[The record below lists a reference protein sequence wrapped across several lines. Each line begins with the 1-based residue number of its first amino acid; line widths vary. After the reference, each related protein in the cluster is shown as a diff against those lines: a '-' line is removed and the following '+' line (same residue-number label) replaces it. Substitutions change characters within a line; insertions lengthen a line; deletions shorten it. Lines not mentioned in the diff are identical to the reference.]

1 MANIDQIQLYNIR
14 RVISWII
21 SLLIAYEYSKHDILM
36 VIKHSILVLMGVLL
50 SLTTLHIT
58 ATIQLLQSDGT
69 KDAIFADILN
79 NIDNSFITTTITNP
93 TNKSNMAA
101 KDSTIDETAHS
112 FEESFAKLVSETRS
126 LSLSYQNEIGK
137 WQLNHHDNI
146 SMISITNDYLQR
158 FQEIVEKITGLKP
171 PSAEY
176 KRALDLFAKSI
187 QSEIASHIHFKNFLA
202 TGDLKEDERSIQLF
216 SDAFKYEKEAFDAF
230 KAAVN

>member
-1 MANIDQIQLYNIR
+1 M
-14 RVISWII
+14 II
-21 SLLIAYEYSKHDILM
+21 KYLT
-36 VIKHSILVLMGVLL
+36 LVLMGVLL
-50 SLTTLHIT
+50 LLTTLHIT
-58 ATIQLLQSDGT
+58 AAIDLPKSDGT
-69 KDAIFADILN
+69 EDAISGDILN
-79 NIDNSFITTTITNP
+79 NTDNSFTTTTMTNP

-101 KDSTIDETAHS
+101 KDYTIDETTHS

-126 LSLSYQNEIGK
+126 LSLSYQTEIGK
-137 WQLNHHDNI
+137 WQVNHHDNI

-158 FQEIVEKITGLKP
+158 FQEIVEKSEELKP

-187 QSEIASHIHFKNFLA
+187 QSEMASHIHFKNFLT

>member
-1 MANIDQIQLYNIR
+1 M
-14 RVISWII
+14 II
-21 SLLIAYEYSKHDILM
+21 KDL
-36 VIKHSILVLMGVLL
+36 ILVLMGVLL

-69 KDAIFADILN
+69 KDAIFGDILN

-93 TNKSNMAA
+93 TNKSNMTA

-158 FQEIVEKITGLKP
+158 FQEIVEKVTGLKP

-187 QSEIASHIHFKNFLA
+187 QSEMASHIHFQSFLA

>member
-50 SLTTLHIT
+50 SLITLHIT

>member
-1 MANIDQIQLYNIR
+1 M
-14 RVISWII
+14 II
-21 SLLIAYEYSKHDILM
+21 KYLT
-36 VIKHSILVLMGVLL
+36 LVLMGVLL
-50 SLTTLHIT
+50 LLTTLHIT
-58 ATIQLLQSDGT
+58 AAIDLPKSDGT
-69 KDAIFADILN
+69 EDAISGDILN
-79 NIDNSFITTTITNP
+79 NTDKSFTTTTITNP

-101 KDSTIDETAHS
+101 KDYTIDETAHS

-137 WQLNHHDNI
+137 WQVNHHDNI

-158 FQEIVEKITGLKP
+158 FQEIVEKSEELKP
-171 PSAEY
+171 PSSGY

-187 QSEIASHIHFKNFLA
+187 QSEMASHIHFQNFLA
-202 TGDLKEDERSIQLF
+202 TGDLKEEERSIQLF

>member
-1 MANIDQIQLYNIR
+1 MI
-14 RVISWII
+14 
-21 SLLIAYEYSKHDILM
+21 
-36 VIKHSILVLMGVLL
+36 IKHLILVLMGVLL
-50 SLTTLHIT
+50 SLITLHIT
-58 ATIQLLQSDGT
+58 ATMQLLQSDGT
-69 KDAIFADILN
+69 KDAIFGDILN
-79 NIDNSFITTTITNP
+79 NIDNSFITTTITNS
-93 TNKSNMAA
+93 TNKSNMTA

-137 WQLNHHDNI
+137 WQLNHYDNI

-187 QSEIASHIHFKNFLA
+187 QSEMASHIHFQNFLA

>member
-36 VIKHSILVLMGVLL
+36 VIKDLILVLMGVLL
-50 SLTTLHIT
+50 SLITLHIT

-216 SDAFKYEKEAFDAF
+216 SDAFRYEKEAFDAF

>member
-1 MANIDQIQLYNIR
+1 LIDTVYNIR

-21 SLLIAYEYSKHDILM
+21 SLLIAYEYSKHDVLM
-36 VIKHSILVLMGVLL
+36 IIKDLILVLMGVLL

-69 KDAIFADILN
+69 KDAIFGDILN
-79 NIDNSFITTTITNP
+79 NTDNSFITTTITNP
-93 TNKSNMAA
+93 TNKSNMTA

-158 FQEIVEKITGLKP
+158 FQEIVEKVTGLKP

-187 QSEIASHIHFKNFLA
+187 QSEMASHIHFQNFLA

>member
-1 MANIDQIQLYNIR
+1 M
-14 RVISWII
+14 II
-21 SLLIAYEYSKHDILM
+21 KYLT
-36 VIKHSILVLMGVLL
+36 LVLMGILL
-50 SLTTLHIT
+50 LLTTLHIT
-58 ATIQLLQSDGT
+58 AAIDLPKSDGT
-69 KDAIFADILN
+69 EDATSGDILN
-79 NIDNSFITTTITNP
+79 NTDNSFTTTTMTNP

-101 KDSTIDETAHS
+101 KDYTIDEAAHS

-126 LSLSYQNEIGK
+126 LSLSYQTEIGK
-137 WQLNHHDNI
+137 WQVNHHDNI

-158 FQEIVEKITGLKP
+158 FQEIVEKSEELKP
-171 PSAEY
+171 PSAGY

-187 QSEIASHIHFKNFLA
+187 QSEMASHRHFQNFLA

>member
-1 MANIDQIQLYNIR
+1 M
-14 RVISWII
+14 II
-21 SLLIAYEYSKHDILM
+21 KDL
-36 VIKHSILVLMGVLL
+36 ILVLMGVLL

-69 KDAIFADILN
+69 KDAIFGDILS
-79 NIDNSFITTTITNP
+79 NIDNNSFITTTLTNP
-93 TNKSNMAA
+93 TNKSNMTA
-101 KDSTIDETAHS
+101 KDSTIDKTAHS

-187 QSEIASHIHFKNFLA
+187 QSEIASHIHFKNFLT

>member
-1 MANIDQIQLYNIR
+1 M
-14 RVISWII
+14 II
-21 SLLIAYEYSKHDILM
+21 KDL
-36 VIKHSILVLMGVLL
+36 ILVLMGVLL

-69 KDAIFADILN
+69 KDAIFGDILN
-79 NIDNSFITTTITNP
+79 NTDNSFITTTITNP
-93 TNKSNMAA
+93 TNKNNTTA

-158 FQEIVEKITGLKP
+158 FQDIVEKITGLKP

-176 KRALDLFAKSI
+176 KRALDLFVKSI
-187 QSEIASHIHFKNFLA
+187 QSEMASHTHFQNFLA

>member
-1 MANIDQIQLYNIR
+1 M
-14 RVISWII
+14 II
-21 SLLIAYEYSKHDILM
+21 KDL
-36 VIKHSILVLMGVLL
+36 ILVLMGVLL

-69 KDAIFADILN
+69 KDAIFGDILN
-79 NIDNSFITTTITNP
+79 NIDNNSFITTTITNP
-93 TNKSNMAA
+93 TNKSNMTA
-101 KDSTIDETAHS
+101 KDSIIDETAHS

-176 KRALDLFAKSI
+176 KRALDLFVKSI
-187 QSEIASHIHFKNFLA
+187 QSEIASHIHFKNFLT

>member
-1 MANIDQIQLYNIR
+1 LIDTVYNIR

-21 SLLIAYEYSKHDILM
+21 SLLIAYEYSKHDVLM
-36 VIKHSILVLMGVLL
+36 IIKDLILVLMGVLL

-69 KDAIFADILN
+69 KDAIFGDILN
-79 NIDNSFITTTITNP
+79 NTDNSFITTTITNP
-93 TNKSNMAA
+93 INKSNMTA

-137 WQLNHHDNI
+137 WQLSHHDNI

-158 FQEIVEKITGLKP
+158 FQEIVEKVTGLKP

-187 QSEIASHIHFKNFLA
+187 QSEMASHIHFQNFLA

>member
-1 MANIDQIQLYNIR
+1 M
-14 RVISWII
+14 II
-21 SLLIAYEYSKHDILM
+21 KDL
-36 VIKHSILVLMGVLL
+36 ILVLMGVLL

-69 KDAIFADILN
+69 KDAIFGDILN
-79 NIDNSFITTTITNP
+79 NTDNSFITTTTITNP
-93 TNKSNMAA
+93 INKINMTAN
-101 KDSTIDETAHS
+101 DSTIDETAHS

-126 LSLSYQNEIGK
+126 LSLSYQNEIEK
-137 WQLNHHDNI
+137 WQLNHYDNV

-187 QSEIASHIHFKNFLA
+187 QSEMASHIHFQRCL
-202 TGDLKEDERSIQLF
+202 
-216 SDAFKYEKEAFDAF
+216 
-230 KAAVN
+230 

>member
-50 SLTTLHIT
+50 SLITLHIT

-79 NIDNSFITTTITNP
+79 NIDNSFITTTITNL
-93 TNKSNMAA
+93 TNESNMTA

>member
-1 MANIDQIQLYNIR
+1 LIDTVYNIR

-21 SLLIAYEYSKHDILM
+21 SLLIAYEYSKHDVLM
-36 VIKHSILVLMGVLL
+36 IIKDLILVLMGVLL

-69 KDAIFADILN
+69 KDAIFGDILN
-79 NIDNSFITTTITNP
+79 NTDNSFITTTITNP
-93 TNKSNMAA
+93 INKSNMTA

-137 WQLNHHDNI
+137 WQLNHHDNV

-187 QSEIASHIHFKNFLA
+187 QSEMASHIHFQNFLA

-216 SDAFKYEKEAFDAF
+216 SDAFRYEKEAFDAF

>member
-50 SLTTLHIT
+50 SLITLHIT

-79 NIDNSFITTTITNP
+79 NIDNSFITTTITNL
-93 TNKSNMAA
+93 TNKSNMTA

>member
-50 SLTTLHIT
+50 SLITLHIT

-187 QSEIASHIHFKNFLA
+187 QSEMASHIHFQNFLA

-216 SDAFKYEKEAFDAF
+216 SDAFRYEKEAFDAF

>member
-1 MANIDQIQLYNIR
+1 
-14 RVISWII
+14 
-21 SLLIAYEYSKHDILM
+21 M

-93 TNKSNMAA
+93 TNKSNMTA

-112 FEESFAKLVSETRS
+112 FEEAFAKLVSETRS

>member
-1 MANIDQIQLYNIR
+1 
-14 RVISWII
+14 
-21 SLLIAYEYSKHDILM
+21 
-36 VIKHSILVLMGVLL
+36 MGVLL

-69 KDAIFADILN
+69 KDAIFGDFLN

-93 TNKSNMAA
+93 TNKSNMTA
-101 KDSTIDETAHS
+101 KDSTIDKTAHS

-176 KRALDLFAKSI
+176 KRALDLFVKSI
-187 QSEIASHIHFKNFLA
+187 QSEMASHTHFENFLT

>member
-21 SLLIAYEYSKHDILM
+21 SLLIAYEYSKHDVLM
-36 VIKHSILVLMGVLL
+36 VIKDLILVLMGVLL

-69 KDAIFADILN
+69 KDAIFGDILN
-79 NIDNSFITTTITNP
+79 NTDNSFITTTITNP
-93 TNKSNMAA
+93 TNKSNMTA

-187 QSEIASHIHFKNFLA
+187 QSEMASHKHFKNFLA